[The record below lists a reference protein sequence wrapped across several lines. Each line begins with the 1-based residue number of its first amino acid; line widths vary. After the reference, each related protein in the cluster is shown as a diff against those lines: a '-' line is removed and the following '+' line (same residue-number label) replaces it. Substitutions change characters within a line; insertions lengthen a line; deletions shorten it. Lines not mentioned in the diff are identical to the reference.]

1 LLLAA
6 TPLCYWLLCLVQP
19 FRKCRRCA
27 GTGKTE
33 RRGSIIVCPRCR
45 GERWQLRRGR
55 RLHNAW
61 RRIHEAGTRERP
73 ARAYRN

>member
-1 LLLAA
+1 LLLTA
-6 TPLCYWLLCLVQP
+6 TPIGYCLLCLARP
-19 FRKCRRCA
+19 YRRCRRCT

-33 RRGSIIVCPRCR
+33 RRGSTIVCPRCR

-61 RRIHEAGTRERP
+61 RRLHEDGTRERP
-73 ARAYRN
+73 TRTSTN